1 MVYSIYTGFG
11 YNQSRKFKTL
21 KIEYG
26 NSIYVG
32 GDLSIILSPKITLD
46 LGAEQRFQTEQKING
61 YQNSEV
67 RSIPTLSLGS
77 TYSINSDTA
86 VSVNASFGGSSASPD
101 SIFGISLW
109 KKFEKFYY
117 FLPIL
122 ALSTKAE
129 WVVKSYQE
137 IKNERVIRQT
147 YEESCGVSSLAT
159 LLNILDDQKKFDE
172 LELLK
177 IMSGQELYTD
187 MVSFADLNDA
197 VKKLGFQSNS
207 YQINRENL
215 DKLVNIPMLV
225 KIENDP
231 RFPHFVIIINHK
243 GNYLQVLDPSH
254 GEYIILKV
262 NFLAFGIDIIKVVM
276 L

>member
-1 MVYSIYTGFG
+1 MEKI
-11 YNQSRKFKTL
+11 L
-21 KIEYG
+21 KI
-26 NSIYVG
+26 
-32 GDLSIILSPKITLD
+32 LL
-46 LGAEQRFQTEQKING
+46 
-61 YQNSEV
+61 
-67 RSIPTLSLGS
+67 
-77 TYSINSDTA
+77 
-86 VSVNASFGGSSASPD
+86 
-101 SIFGISLW
+101 
-109 KKFEKFYY
+109 

-147 YEESCGVSSLAT
+147 YEQSCGASSLAT

-187 MVSFADLNDA
+187 MVSFADLSDV

-225 KIENDP
+225 KIEDDP
-231 RFPHFVIIINHK
+231 R
-243 GNYLQVLDPSH
+243 
-254 GEYIILKV
+254 
-262 NFLAFGIDIIKVVM
+262 
-276 L
+276 

>member
-1 MVYSIYTGFG
+1 MEKI
-11 YNQSRKFKTL
+11 L
-21 KIEYG
+21 KI
-26 NSIYVG
+26 
-32 GDLSIILSPKITLD
+32 LL
-46 LGAEQRFQTEQKING
+46 
-61 YQNSEV
+61 
-67 RSIPTLSLGS
+67 
-77 TYSINSDTA
+77 
-86 VSVNASFGGSSASPD
+86 
-101 SIFGISLW
+101 
-109 KKFEKFYY
+109 

-147 YEESCGVSSLAT
+147 YEQSCGASSLAT

-225 KIENDP
+225 KIEDDP
-231 RFPHFVIIINHK
+231 RFPHFV
-243 GNYLQVLDPSH
+243 
-254 GEYIILKV
+254 
-262 NFLAFGIDIIKVVM
+262 
-276 L
+276 

>member
-1 MVYSIYTGFG
+1 MEKI
-11 YNQSRKFKTL
+11 L
-21 KIEYG
+21 KI
-26 NSIYVG
+26 
-32 GDLSIILSPKITLD
+32 LL
-46 LGAEQRFQTEQKING
+46 
-61 YQNSEV
+61 
-67 RSIPTLSLGS
+67 
-77 TYSINSDTA
+77 
-86 VSVNASFGGSSASPD
+86 
-101 SIFGISLW
+101 
-109 KKFEKFYY
+109 

-137 IKNERVIRQT
+137 IKNERAIRQT
-147 YEESCGVSSLAT
+147 YEESCGASSLAT

-187 MVSFADLNDA
+187 MVSFTDLNDA

-225 KIENDP
+225 KIEDDP
-231 RFPHFVIIINHK
+231 RF
-243 GNYLQVLDPSH
+243 
-254 GEYIILKV
+254 
-262 NFLAFGIDIIKVVM
+262 
-276 L
+276 

>member
-1 MVYSIYTGFG
+1 MEKI
-11 YNQSRKFKTL
+11 L
-21 KIEYG
+21 KI
-26 NSIYVG
+26 
-32 GDLSIILSPKITLD
+32 LL
-46 LGAEQRFQTEQKING
+46 
-61 YQNSEV
+61 
-67 RSIPTLSLGS
+67 
-77 TYSINSDTA
+77 
-86 VSVNASFGGSSASPD
+86 
-101 SIFGISLW
+101 
-109 KKFEKFYY
+109 

-122 ALSTKAE
+122 ALSAKAE

-147 YEESCGVSSLAT
+147 YEESCGASSLAT

-187 MVSFADLNDA
+187 MVSFADLSDV

-225 KIENDP
+225 KIEDDP
-231 RFPHFVIIINHK
+231 RFPHFVVIINHK
-243 GNYLQVLDPSH
+243 GNL
-254 GEYIILKV
+254 
-262 NFLAFGIDIIKVVM
+262 
-276 L
+276 

>member
-1 MVYSIYTGFG
+1 MEKI
-11 YNQSRKFKTL
+11 L
-21 KIEYG
+21 KI
-26 NSIYVG
+26 
-32 GDLSIILSPKITLD
+32 LL
-46 LGAEQRFQTEQKING
+46 
-61 YQNSEV
+61 
-67 RSIPTLSLGS
+67 
-77 TYSINSDTA
+77 
-86 VSVNASFGGSSASPD
+86 
-101 SIFGISLW
+101 
-109 KKFEKFYY
+109 

-147 YEESCGVSSLAT
+147 YEQSCGASSLAT

-187 MVSFADLNDA
+187 MVSFTDLNDA

-225 KIENDP
+225 KIEDDP
-231 RFPHFVIIINHK
+231 RF
-243 GNYLQVLDPSH
+243 
-254 GEYIILKV
+254 
-262 NFLAFGIDIIKVVM
+262 
-276 L
+276 

>member
-1 MVYSIYTGFG
+1 MEKI
-11 YNQSRKFKTL
+11 L
-21 KIEYG
+21 KI
-26 NSIYVG
+26 
-32 GDLSIILSPKITLD
+32 LL
-46 LGAEQRFQTEQKING
+46 
-61 YQNSEV
+61 
-67 RSIPTLSLGS
+67 
-77 TYSINSDTA
+77 
-86 VSVNASFGGSSASPD
+86 
-101 SIFGISLW
+101 
-109 KKFEKFYY
+109 

-122 ALSTKAE
+122 TLSTKAE

-147 YEESCGVSSLAT
+147 YEQSCGASSLAT

-225 KIENDP
+225 KIEDDP
-231 RFPHFVIIINHK
+231 RFPHFVVIINHK

-254 GEYIILKV
+254 GEYI
-262 NFLAFGIDIIKVVM
+262 
-276 L
+276 

>member
-1 MVYSIYTGFG
+1 MEKI
-11 YNQSRKFKTL
+11 L
-21 KIEYG
+21 KI
-26 NSIYVG
+26 
-32 GDLSIILSPKITLD
+32 LL
-46 LGAEQRFQTEQKING
+46 
-61 YQNSEV
+61 
-67 RSIPTLSLGS
+67 
-77 TYSINSDTA
+77 
-86 VSVNASFGGSSASPD
+86 
-101 SIFGISLW
+101 
-109 KKFEKFYY
+109 

-122 ALSTKAE
+122 TLSAKAE

-137 IKNERVIRQT
+137 IKNERAIRQA
-147 YEESCGVSSLAT
+147 YEQSCGASSLAT

-225 KIENDP
+225 KIEDDP
-231 RFPHFVIIINHK
+231 RFPHFVVIINHK

-254 GEYIILKV
+254 GEYISSKNQFFSIWDRYNKGGYALIVAPKKELKPFKL
-262 NFLAFGIDIIKVVM
+262 NTPKSLHFDFSPFSLF
-276 L
+276 

>member
-1 MVYSIYTGFG
+1 MEKI
-11 YNQSRKFKTL
+11 L
-21 KIEYG
+21 KI
-26 NSIYVG
+26 
-32 GDLSIILSPKITLD
+32 LL
-46 LGAEQRFQTEQKING
+46 
-61 YQNSEV
+61 
-67 RSIPTLSLGS
+67 
-77 TYSINSDTA
+77 
-86 VSVNASFGGSSASPD
+86 
-101 SIFGISLW
+101 
-109 KKFEKFYY
+109 

-122 ALSTKAE
+122 ALSAKAE

-147 YEESCGVSSLAT
+147 YEQSCGASSLAT

-225 KIENDP
+225 KLKMIHA
-231 RFPHFVIIINHK
+231 FH
-243 GNYLQVLDPSH
+243 
-254 GEYIILKV
+254 IL
-262 NFLAFGIDIIKVVM
+262 L
-276 L
+276 